1 MRPGRRAEWT
11 SRRSPTD
18 APLAPLSAWRSRR
31 LNPRRL
37 LAVAIRACSTPAAGR
52 LPIVPS
58 ISLVTVGAK
67 RLLVGK
73 RMSRRSWALAVGSGF
88 ADRVLSCI
96 EERSG

>member
-1 MRPGRRAEWT
+1 MDEQEVSHR
-11 SRRSPTD
+11 
-18 APLAPLSAWRSRR
+18 
-31 LNPRRL
+31 
-37 LAVAIRACSTPAAGR
+37 CAAGA
-52 LPIVPS
+52 
-58 ISLVTVGAK
+58 SLVTVGAK